1 MEERIV
7 EAMSCSHALPI
18 LLPSLQLE
26 FSGDF
31 SCF

>member
-18 LLPSLQLE
+18 LLPSLQVAV
-26 FSGDF
+26 SGDF
-31 SCF
+31 SSF